1 AHAIDPSAPSVDG
14 LEAEA
19 RELVQQIAEA
29 LLAAKRPLLISGASL
44 GEKNLIEAAGNIAQ
58 ALKNRQKNASLSLIV
73 PEANSLGVALLGGE
87 PADAALDAL
96 IAGTAEAVIVLEN
109 DLYRRVDQAKVDKAL
124 AAAKAV
130 IVADH
135 QQTATTAKAHLVL
148 AADRKSVG

>member
-1 AHAIDPSAPSVDG
+1 
-14 LEAEA
+14 
-19 RELVQQIAEA
+19 QTCA
-29 LLAAKRPLLISGASL
+29 LPIS
-44 GEKNLIEAAGNIAQ
+44 
-58 ALKNRQKNASLSLIV
+58 
-73 PEANSLGVALLGGE
+73 EANSLGVALLGGE

-148 AADRKSVG
+148 SAASFAEADGTLVSQEVSAQRLFQVFEPSYYDCK